1 MSFNSRIEMVKDRT
15 PELNEEQI
23 LEFKEAF
30 KMFDKD
36 GGGSIDVDE
45 LGDAN
50 AVHFPCTIF
59 YKRGF
64 SQKLWQTF
72 LYQDKWYSCSKTL
85 FGC

>member
-1 MSFNSRIEMVKDRT
+1 MSFSSRIEMVKDRT

-45 LGDAN
+45 LGEQHGPW
-50 AVHFPCTIF
+50 VKTLTQRSC
-59 YKRGF
+59 
-64 SQKLWQTF
+64 KLWLMKLTRMV
-72 LYQDKWYSCSKTL
+72 LVKLSLTSSWC
-85 FGC
+85 